1 MSIGVFNERAFN
13 APDPPRLME
22 LRLVTRVAILATRE
36 WNTASTVSIS
46 GGKEYDAAN
55 VTNVCRERRRE
66 YLTIVGVP
74 RSVARN
80 AGVTLSV
87 DRNVTSCSSAN
98 IGVQKRVQE
107 NFHTIVVL
115 PRPVSLLAPVA
126 VSRAAQRLWDG
137 RACVSVGK
145 SKIVPTDTAA
155 NVTRVRRIDFET
167 GVSIPGRFER
177 TVTAVLSVG
186 RWRFHDG
193 ATVLIPK
200 RTRSTA
206 ADLGV
211 SVERMCSHCFSTDI
225 FVGRRRFRLEDTAVS
240 VGALRSVAA
249 TLYARIDRIRRHD
262 TATGIQVDRSWFD
275 THLIDLLPSVWKER
289 DETGD
294 LAAFLKIPAF
304 TLDEFKNRLDAFSS
318 VFDVDECDPAFLPL
332 LAALLGWSLDPAGHT
347 DTQRRALREAVEFYR
362 RKGTIPAIVRSLEN
376 IGWRGRLYETFRGMV
391 RTNRRAR
398 LNGLRLAGTVFNQ
411 GVYRVE
417 SDNIVP
423 AVRKTLAPHHPA
435 GARVFFLQR
444 MDMTEDA
451 GQDTSAGFRQASRR
465 GAFASQHDNFILN
478 QNRANTPFPLT
489 RMITARE
496 TVRLTRCVYAQQELT
511 ESHGIAERW
520 QRPDGGLAL
529 NRGYLNWAD
538 LANVDRSALRLSLE
552 LDVDVARESGGIV
565 PLVLGNK
572 RLNRSGLQKGSAY
585 RWRFRQRE
593 DKQEIQAALES
604 AANEYVIREWPAA

>member
-13 APDPPRLME
+13 APDQPRLRD
-22 LRLVTRVAILATRE
+22 LRLATRVAILSGRE
-36 WNTASTVSIS
+36 WNGASTVSIS
-46 GGKEYDAAN
+46 RREEHDAVN

-66 YLTIVGVP
+66 YLTIVGVSRP
-74 RSVARN
+74 VACN
-80 AGVTLSV
+80 AGVTLFV
-87 DRNVTSCSSAN
+87 DRNVTSFSATSV
-98 IGVQKRVQE
+98 GVRKQVQE

-126 VSRAAQRLWDG
+126 VSRAAQRLWDA
-137 RACVSVGK
+137 RARLSVGK
-145 SKIVPTDTAA
+145 SRTARTDTTTQ
-155 NVTRVRRIDFET
+155 VTRVRRMDFET
-167 GVSIPGRFER
+167 GVSIPGTCER
-177 TVTAVLSVG
+177 NANAVLSVG

-206 ADLGV
+206 ADMGV
-211 SVERMCSHCFSTDI
+211 SVERMRSRCFSTDI
-225 FVGRRRFRLEDTAVS
+225 FVGRKRFNLQDTVVS

-249 TLYARIDRIRRHD
+249 ALYAHIDRIRRHD

-275 THLIDLLPSVWKER
+275 THLIDLLPSIWKER

-304 TLDEFKNRLDAFSS
+304 TLDEFKNRVDAFPSI
-318 VFDVDECDPAFLPL
+318 FDVDECDPALLPL

-398 LNGLRLAGTVFNQ
+398 LNRLRLAGTVFNQ

-423 AVRKTLAPHHPA
+423 GVRKTLAPHHPA

-444 MDMTEDA
+444 MDMTEDV
-451 GQDTSAGFRQASRR
+451 GQDTGAGFRHASRR
-465 GAFASQHDNFILN
+465 GAFASQHENFTLN

-489 RMITARE
+489 RMITAHE
-496 TVRLTRCVYAQQELT
+496 TVWLTRCVYAQQELT

-520 QRPDGGLAL
+520 QRPGGGLAL